1 MSRSLKDKPG
11 SLEDEVL
18 KIRVQIDIFAEEVRV
33 LEENAKE
40 SSKAAIE
47 RAKKASER
55 LERLLLR

>member
-40 SSKAAIE
+40 SSNTNF
-47 RAKKASER
+47 R
-55 LERLLLR
+55 